1 MASYDYRKGKE
12 RVENILDN
20 ELKVIEQG
28 KLPHDDSFTFS
39 NGYYS
44 WVTAIFVDIRD
55 SSSLFADEDKE
66 KVSKIIRSFT
76 SEIIEILRDDDN
88 IREIGIRGDCVYAV
102 YTTPQKSDI
111 YELADRT
118 FWINTYMK
126 MLNKLLVE
134 RALPTIS
141 VGIGM
146 SSAQELVVKAGRKDV
161 GINSKVWI
169 GEAVTKAAHYSSKGN
184 KDGNSVLIYS
194 SCSFNNFI
202 DKLEENNEEKKPR
215 EWFTYRYDS
224 DIGWYYT
231 ANIIK
236 TTFDEWIAEGMES

>member
-1 MASYDYRKGKE
+1 
-12 RVENILDN
+12 
-20 ELKVIEQG
+20 
-28 KLPHDDSFTFS
+28 
-39 NGYYS
+39 
-44 WVTAIFVDIRD
+44 
-55 SSSLFADEDKE
+55 
-66 KVSKIIRSFT
+66 
-76 SEIIEILRDDDN
+76 
-88 IREIGIRGDCVYAV
+88 
-102 YTTPQKSDI
+102 
-111 YELADRT
+111 
-118 FWINTYMK
+118 MK